1 MNKVPQSSDIPLTI
15 VMEDIDIFSD
25 FLCVSF
31 NSSIKSKNFKKN
43 LKLADITPL
52 HKKGKKNIKG
62 NYRPVSILPNSSK
75 IFEKC
80 IFTQMSQFLNNIFSK
95 YQCSFRKSFSTQQCL
110 LAILKEW
117 KKSVDNRKAFG
128 ALLKDL
134 LKAFDCLDHE
144 LLIAKVN
151 AYGFSLPI
159 LKLIHDCL
167 SSRKQRNK

>member
-52 HKKGKKNIKG
+52 HKKGKKG
-62 NYRPVSILPNSSK
+62 NYRPVSILPNLSK

-80 IFTQMSQFLNNIFSK
+80 IFTQMSQFLNNIVWK
-95 YQCSFRKSFSTQQCL
+95 YQCSFQRALTHS
-110 LAILKEW
+110 
-117 KKSVDNRKAFG
+117 SVF
-128 ALLKDL
+128 
-134 LKAFDCLDHE
+134 
-144 LLIAKVN
+144 
-151 AYGFSLPI
+151 
-159 LKLIHDCL
+159 
-167 SSRKQRNK
+167 